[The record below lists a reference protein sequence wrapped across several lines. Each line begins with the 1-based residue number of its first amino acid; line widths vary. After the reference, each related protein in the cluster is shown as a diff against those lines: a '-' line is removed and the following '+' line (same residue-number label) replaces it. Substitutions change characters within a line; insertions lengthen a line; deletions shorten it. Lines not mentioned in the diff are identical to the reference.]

1 MDRGYLDYE
10 RLYQIHRAGA
20 FFVTRAKY
28 NTAFSRLYSHT
39 TDKTAGVCCD
49 QVIRFSGYLAAQHYP
64 DTLRRIKYLDQ
75 ETNRSYVFLAN
86 NVIID
91 AKIAADLYKHRWQ
104 IELFFKWI
112 KGYLKIK
119 SFWGFSANAVKT
131 QICIA
136 VCSYL
141 IVAILKKQLKFDRNL
156 YEILQILSASLFDK
170 KPLNMLISEVE
181 LQNFEDQPQKQAK
194 LLDY

>member
-1 MDRGYLDYE
+1 
-10 RLYQIHRAGA
+10 
-20 FFVTRAKY
+20 
-28 NTAFSRLYSHT
+28 
-39 TDKTAGVCCD
+39 
-49 QVIRFSGYLAAQHYP
+49 
-64 DTLRRIKYLDQ
+64 
-75 ETNRSYVFLAN
+75 VFLAN